1 VKRLLLVLAVSACA
15 EAAPLEVPRAAIR
28 AGQVC
33 EAEERSASHV
43 KMGREAFDEREHTRS
58 TIKVL
63 EADGTVATHVEVT
76 YTEHTVDGAA
86 GALHGKTYDV
96 RVDAAGLHV
105 ARPDGTE
112 PSRAERSLVADD
124 HRELGRP
131 AALGGLLASRPWRAW
146 HRVDLDD
153 DELADIARARADEGM
168 TPEAGS
174 FTYTGRRGD
183 TAWFQSTLRVLRT
196 DGRMR
201 VTARLTGT
209 IEMDLRTGVITSITS
224 HGTMDGTVDAES
236 PLPVRGTLETTSL
249 RRCQ

>member
-1 VKRLLLVLAVSACA
+1 VKRLVLLLGLAACN
-15 EAAPLEVPRAAIR
+15 EPTPLQVPRAAVR

-33 EAEERSASHV
+33 DSEELSASKV
-43 KMGREAFDEREHTRS
+43 NMGRESFDEREHTRS

-76 YTEHTVDGAA
+76 YAEHMLDGAA
-86 GALHGKTYDV
+86 GPLQGKTYDV
-96 RVDAAGLHV
+96 RVDADGLHV
-105 ARPDGTE
+105 TRTDGTE
-112 PSRAERSLVADD
+112 PSRAESSLVADD

-131 AALGGLLASRPWRAW
+131 AALGGLLASRSWRRW
-146 HRVDLDD
+146 HRVDLSDA
-153 DELADIARARADEGM
+153 ELADLARARADEGM

-174 FTYTGRRGD
+174 FTFTGRRGD

-236 PLPVRGTLETTSL
+236 PLPVRGTLDTTSL